1 MVGVVLATLVIVG
14 LGTLVLANVSA
25 RRITEDEVRDEA
37 VQIATNLD
45 RLIAAVPAPAS
56 GTDDTRLSR
65 QLRTLVAVGRVIN
78 VDELS
83 MFLLRNGSV
92 VGDEPDELVAALDL
106 PLDRLESGD
115 VVSGIDG
122 NLVYAAAPA
131 ELGRATVVVV
141 VTREANAA
149 FGASIRLFLLAAA
162 ATLAIGA
169 LVAVALGRRLTRR
182 VRDTVTAT
190 HRIADGDLS
199 ARLPPP
205 AATGGDELDDLTRSV
220 NSMAESLERSRTLE
234 QQFLLSVS
242 HDLRTPL
249 TSIRGWAEAIADGAA
264 EPARAASIISA
275 EAQRLERLVA
285 DLLELSKL
293 QAQAFSLQPRQV
305 DLAALVR
312 AVVDGSEPVATERQ
326 ITVVLEAPGP
336 VPAVVDPDRMAQVV
350 ANLLEN
356 GLRHARSRV
365 VVAVG
370 AGSATPTAGA
380 VVTVDDDGPG
390 IAPADLPHVF
400 ERLYVAQHRPE
411 RSESSSGLGLAIV
424 HELVS
429 AMGGTVTA
437 TAGPLGGARFV
448 VQLRPAG

>member
-14 LGTLVLANVSA
+14 LGTLVLANIAA
-25 RRITEDEVRDEA
+25 RQIAEDEVREEA
-37 VQIATNLD
+37 VQIASNLD
-45 RLIAAVPAPAS
+45 RLIAAVPVPAA

-83 MFLLRNGSV
+83 TFLLRNGKV
-92 VGDEPDELVAALDL
+92 VGDEPDELVTELVL
-106 PLDRLESGD
+106 PLDQLESGE

-131 ELGRATVVVV
+131 ELGQATAVVLL
-141 VTREANAA
+141 TREANAA
-149 FGASIRLFLLAAA
+149 LGASIRLFLLAAG

-182 VRDTVTAT
+182 VRDTVAAT
-190 HRIADGDLS
+190 HRIAEGDLA
-199 ARLPPP
+199 ARLPQPP
-205 AATGGDELDDLTRSV
+205 AAGGDELDDLARSV
-220 NSMAESLERSRTLE
+220 NSMAESLERSRALE

-249 TSIRGWAEAIADGAA
+249 TSIRGWSEAIADGAA
-264 EPARAASIISA
+264 EPTRAAGIIST

-285 DLLELSKL
+285 DLLDLSKL
-293 QAQAFSLQPRQV
+293 RTRAFSLQPRQV
-305 DLAALVR
+305 DLWALTR
-312 AVVDGSEPVATERQ
+312 AVVDGAAPSAAERGV
-326 ITVVLEAPGP
+326 TVSVDGAGP
-336 VPAVVDPDRMAQVV
+336 VIAVVDPDRMAQVV
-350 ANLLEN
+350 ANLVDN
-356 GLRHARSRV
+356 GLRHARTRLV
-365 VVAVG
+365 VTVG
-370 AGSATPTAGA
+370 AGDGA
-380 VVTVDDDGPG
+380 AAQGAAITVDDDGPG

-429 AMGGTVTA
+429 AMGGTVSA
-437 TAGPLGGARFV
+437 TSSPLGGARFV
-448 VQLRPAG
+448 VQL